1 MAQIYR
7 PRERPS
13 YRSAFAKGTLSE
25 MPNPPYAVPA
35 TSFRFAAL
43 ATLAGKAPLGGRR
56 EVALAVYLAARLADD
71 TLPERGVSA
80 EARAERATHAK
91 SWLSSMALPVPV
103 RSAIAK
109 LIEATAAGPGPA
121 GSGLSQVIVV
131 AGAHLDANSRS
142 ELETLGASLSLI
154 LPTQGNGRSKV

>member
-7 PRERPS
+7 PGERPS
-13 YRSAFAKGTLSE
+13 YRSAFVKRTLWL

-71 TLPERGVSA
+71 TLPDRGVSA
-80 EARAERATHAK
+80 EARTERAAHAK
-91 SWLSSMALPVPV
+91 SWLSSMALAAPI
-103 RSAIAK
+103 RSALAR
-109 LIEATAAGPGPA
+109 LIEATASGPA
-121 GSGLSQVIVV
+121 ATAAALPAVITATGSQ
-131 AGAHLDANSRS
+131 LDASARA
-142 ELETLGASLSLI
+142 ELDRLIASL
-154 LPTQGNGRSKV
+154 GG

>member
-1 MAQIYR
+1 
-7 PRERPS
+7 
-13 YRSAFAKGTLSE
+13 

-80 EARAERATHAK
+80 EARTERASHAK
-91 SWLSSMALPVPV
+91 SWLSSMALAAPI
-103 RSAIAK
+103 RSTLAR
-109 LIEATAAGPGPA
+109 LIDATATGRAATAAALPPVMAATGNQ
-121 GSGLSQVIVV
+121 LD
-131 AGAHLDANSRS
+131 AGARAELDRLTA
-142 ELETLGASLSLI
+142 LLAGA
-154 LPTQGNGRSKV
+154 

>member
-7 PRERPS
+7 PRERSS
-13 YRSAFAKGTLSE
+13 YRTAFAKDTLSA

-71 TLPERGVSA
+71 TLPERGVSP
-80 EARAERATHAK
+80 EARAERAAHAK
-91 SWLSSMALPVPV
+91 SWLSSMALTAPV
-103 RSAIAK
+103 RSALAR
-109 LIEATAAGPGPA
+109 LIEATGNGPTATAAALPAVIAVA
-121 GSGLSQVIVV
+121 GSQLD
-131 AGAHLDANSRS
+131 AGARAELDRLAVA
-142 ELETLGASLSLI
+142 LGSA
-154 LPTQGNGRSKV
+154 

>member
-1 MAQIYR
+1 
-7 PRERPS
+7 
-13 YRSAFAKGTLSE
+13 

-71 TLPERGVSA
+71 TLPERGVSP

-91 SWLSSMALPVPV
+91 SWLSSMALAAPV
-103 RSAIAK
+103 RSVLTR
-109 LIEATAAGPGPA
+109 LIDATATGRSAASAALPAVIAATGSQLDTGARAELDRLASTLAGP
-121 GSGLSQVIVV
+121 
-131 AGAHLDANSRS
+131 
-142 ELETLGASLSLI
+142 
-154 LPTQGNGRSKV
+154 